1 MSYIL
6 YNLKLTIIMNIVT
19 GEKLQDLCDMFVGY
33 QNDFYYNPYIAQQK
47 DRHFYLNFYQNG
59 LQLDNPY
66 YIFCY
71 SHQIPD
77 LSVRIQMF
85 KNRFVL
91 VSHNSD
97 GIIDETPEVL
107 NILNHPN
114 LDGWFAQN
122 LCFDHPKLHFIP
134 IGIANRQWPH
144 GNVDVYRNAALYFRS
159 NKIRNV
165 YFNFNIDTNRSKRLP
180 CYESLKG
187 RLDWLG
193 NVSPPENIARLS
205 QYKFCVCPE
214 GNGPDTHRLWEAL
227 YLRVVP
233 IVVESNFTETLKK
246 NNIPLIVLDS
256 WDDFDETTLDYDVSI
271 KMFDDKTFQQ
281 IINFTPLYFDQR
293 IINK

>member
-1 MSYIL
+1 
-6 YNLKLTIIMNIVT
+6 MNIVT
-19 GEKLQDLCDMFVGY
+19 GEKLQQLCDIYVGY

-47 DRHFYLNFYQNG
+47 DRHFYLNFLQNETG
-59 LQLDNPY
+59 IDNPY

-71 SHQIPD
+71 SHQIDD

-107 NILNHPN
+107 NILNEPN

-122 LCFDHPKLHFIP
+122 VCFDHQKLHFLP
-134 IGIANRQWPH
+134 IGIANSHWPH
-144 GNVDVYRNAALYFRS
+144 GNIDPYRNAGLYFRS

-165 YFNFNIDTNRSKRLP
+165 YFNFSIDTNRNKRLP
-180 CYESLKG
+180 CYEILKS
-187 RLDWLG
+187 RLEWLG

-233 IVVESNFTETLKK
+233 IVIQSKFTETLKK

-271 KMFDDKTFQQ
+271 KMFEDETFKQ
-281 IINFTPLYFDQR
+281 IINFTPLYFEQ
-293 IINK
+293 IMNNE